1 MGKLIV
7 LEGLDGSG
15 KGTQS
20 RYLAEQLEK
29 AGKKVRL
36 IDFPKYGSA
45 GAALVELYLQGG
57 LGGKPEDTGAYAASM
72 FFAADR
78 YVSYRQDWKKDYLD
92 PDTVLIANRY
102 TTANAYHQLS
112 KMERA
117 DWDVFLTWLWDFE
130 YSKLGLPAPE
140 RVILVDV
147 PQSVSDANVE
157 KRSLETGV
165 SKDIHEQDREYLHRC
180 REAALY
186 VAETCGWTVIS
197 CADENGAQYPVEVI
211 GKTIREALADLIG
224 TDL

>member
-20 RYLAEQLEK
+20 RLLAERLNKE
-29 AGKKVRL
+29 GKKVRL
-36 IDFPKYGSA
+36 IDFPSYGSA
-45 GAALVELYLQGG
+45 GASLVELYLGGG

-78 YVSYRQDWKKDYLD
+78 YVSYRQDWGKDWQD
-92 PDTVLIANRY
+92 PDTIVIANRY

-112 KMERA
+112 KMDR
-117 DWDVFLTWLWDFE
+117 DKWDDFLAWLWDFE
-130 YSKLGLPAPE
+130 YTKLGLPTPAQ
-140 RVILVDV
+140 VILIDV

-157 KRSLETGV
+157 KRSRETGAAL
-165 SKDIHEQDREYLHRC
+165 DIHETDHAYLHRC

-186 VAETCGWTVIS
+186 VAEKCHWTVVA
-197 CADENGAQYPVEVI
+197 CADADGHQYPVDVI
-211 GKTIREALADLIG
+211 GEKIWQTIF
-224 TDL
+224 

>member
-20 RYLAEQLEK
+20 HLLAERLTKE
-29 AGKKVRL
+29 GKKVRL
-36 IDFPKYGSA
+36 IEFPSYGSA
-45 GAALVELYLQGG
+45 GATLVELYLHGD

-78 YVSYRQDWKKDYLD
+78 YVSYRQDWGRDYED
-92 PDTVLIANRY
+92 PDTIVIANRY

-112 KMERA
+112 KMEKSG
-117 DWDVFLTWLWDFE
+117 WDAFLTWLWDFE
-130 YSKLGLPAPE
+130 YTKLGLPTPDQ
-140 RVILVDV
+140 VILIDV

-157 KRSLETGV
+157 KRSRETGV
-165 SKDIHEQDREYLHRC
+165 QLDIHETDHEYLHRC

-186 VAETCGWTVIS
+186 VAEKCHWTVIA
-197 CADENGAQYPVEVI
+197 CADHAGKQYPVDVI
-211 GKTIREALADLIG
+211 GEMIWNEIFMK
-224 TDL
+224 

>member
-20 RYLAEQLEK
+20 HLLAERLKKE
-29 AGKKVRL
+29 GKKVRL
-36 IDFPKYGSA
+36 IDFPSYGSA
-45 GAALVELYLQGG
+45 GATLVELYLHGD

-78 YVSYRQDWKKDYLD
+78 YVSYRQDWGRDYED
-92 PDTVLIANRY
+92 PNTIVIANRY

-112 KMERA
+112 KMEKNQ
-117 DWDVFLTWLWDFE
+117 WEGFLTWLWDFE
-130 YSKLGLPAPE
+130 YTKLGLPKPDQ
-140 RVILVDV
+140 VILIDV

-157 KRSLETGV
+157 KRSRETGV
-165 SKDIHEQDREYLHRC
+165 QLDIHETDHEYLHRC

-186 VAETCGWTVIS
+186 VAEKCQWTVIG
-197 CADENGAQYPVEVI
+197 CVDRDGQQYPVDVI
-211 GKTIREALADLIG
+211 GEKIWQAVFAR
-224 TDL
+224 

>member
-36 IDFPKYGSA
+36 IDFPKYGSD
-45 GAALVELYLQGG
+45 GASLVELYLQGG

-112 KMERA
+112 KMDRA
-117 DWDVFLTWLWDFE
+117 DWDAFLAWLWDFE
-130 YSKLGLPAPE
+130 YSKLGLPAPD

-147 PQSVSDANVE
+147 PQCVSDANVE
-157 KRSLETGV
+157 KRSRETGV

-186 VAETCGWTVIS
+186 VAKTCGWTVIS
-197 CADENGAQYPVEVI
+197 CADETGVQYPVEVI
-211 GKTIREALADLIG
+211 GKTIRETLWDLLG
-224 TDL
+224 TEK

>member
-15 KGTQS
+15 KGTQC
-20 RYLAEQLEK
+20 RYLAENLEK
-29 AGKKVRL
+29 EGKKVRL
-36 IDFPKYGSA
+36 IDFPKYGSQ
-45 GAALVELYLQGG
+45 GATLVELYLQGG

-78 YVSYRQDWKKDYLD
+78 YVSFRQDWGNDFTD
-92 PDTVLIANRY
+92 PDTILIANRY

-117 DWDVFLTWLWDFE
+117 DWDPFLAWLWDFE
-130 YSKLGLPAPE
+130 YQKLGLPAPD

-157 KRSLETGV
+157 KRSRETGV
-165 SKDIHEQDREYLHRC
+165 TKDIHEKDREYLKKC

-186 VAETCGWTVIS
+186 VAETCDWTVIS
-197 CADENGAQYPVEVI
+197 CADEAGCQYPVEVI
-211 GKTIREALADLIG
+211 GSAIREALADL
-224 TDL
+224 LA